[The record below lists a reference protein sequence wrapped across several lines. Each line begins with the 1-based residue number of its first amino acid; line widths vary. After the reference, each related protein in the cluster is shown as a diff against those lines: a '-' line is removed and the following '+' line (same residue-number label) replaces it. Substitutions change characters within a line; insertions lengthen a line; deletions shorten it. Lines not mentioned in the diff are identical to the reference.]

1 MEHASFQSSEKKN
14 IYFFFLLKK
23 GMSLDAV
30 EVDVSDTFAQG
41 QTYVALSR
49 CTELEGVPILF

>member
-1 MEHASFQSSEKKN
+1 MRLFKVPKKK
-14 IYFFFLLKK
+14 IFTFFFLLKK